1 MERNIKNLG
10 TAENILVLCSRF
22 WLKAHVF
29 KCNTPLILIDHTF
42 KAAKL
47 DNSVRYFHTLMMGL
61 SHLNKTNL
69 RSDFMT
75 SPLTSKNENLLIE
88 IISFAQ
94 KDLKEDIYNIF
105 GPYFPEAD
113 AEHFVNAGFSLGK
126 KFMGSD
132 LIIHEKFRDN
142 IYSFYGGREQLNII
156 N

>member
-105 GPYFPEAD
+105 GPYFP
-113 AEHFVNAGFSLGK
+113 
-126 KFMGSD
+126 
-132 LIIHEKFRDN
+132 
-142 IYSFYGGREQLNII
+142 
-156 N
+156 

>member
-42 KAAKL
+42 KAAKI
-47 DNSVRYFHTLMMGL
+47 DDSVRYFHTLMMGL

-94 KDLKEDIYNIF
+94 KDMKEDISLLVANSYLQILFNK
-105 GPYFPEAD
+105 E
-113 AEHFVNAGFSLGK
+113 SLGVQK
-126 KFMGSD
+126 SQLDIANEELVFAKERLKSG
-132 LIIHEKFRDN
+132 IIPA
-142 IYSFYGGREQLNII
+142 
-156 N
+156 

>member
-1 MERNIKNLG
+1 MKRDVMERSIKNLG
-10 TAENILVLCSRF
+10 TAENILILCSRF

-29 KCNTPLILIDHTF
+29 RCNTPLILIDHTF

-88 IISFAQ
+88 IIAFAQ
-94 KDLKEDIYNIF
+94 KERKIFIVYLVHIFLKQTQNI
-105 GPYFPEAD
+105 
-113 AEHFVNAGFSLGK
+113 L
-126 KFMGSD
+126 
-132 LIIHEKFRDN
+132 
-142 IYSFYGGREQLNII
+142 
-156 N
+156 